1 LHIEPATVIASRE
14 VARQSRAVHNA
25 LWIAT
30 ATASPRNDELKR
42 EIMKLGRLNHIG
54 VATPSIADSIAFY
67 RDVMGATKIHAP
79 FDLEEQGVK
88 VCFVDTP
95 GADGAMNG
103 TQIEL
108 IEPLGENSTLA
119 GFIAKRRA
127 RNSRRSASA
136 SSAPRASARTAPL
149 SFSSIPRTWAAC
161 LPRSW
166 KRRRTAPTGRISS
179 RHPGAGRGPDSAT
192 AGLGP
197 GLRRDDEREKKTMS
211 YETIRVDREGPLLT
225 ITLNRPERLNAMPPA
240 MADELG
246 QAFYDLGD
254 ARAVLITG
262 EGKGFC
268 SGADLSARGSGSAL
282 GGKGG
287 SHEALI
293 NHYNPAVSQ
302 LIRAQVPV
310 ICAVNGPA
318 AGVGCSL
325 ALAADF
331 TIAAKSAYFL
341 QAFVNI
347 GLVPDGGSTWL
358 LARAIGRARATR
370 MMMLGEKISGTQ
382 AEEWGLIYKCVDDA
396 DLITEA
402 RALAEKLAN
411 GPTVAYATMKRNIAT
426 ALDQNLQM
434 VLLAEAE
441 GQRIAGATKDA
452 MEGGMAFLQKR
463 KAEFKGE

>member
-1 LHIEPATVIASRE
+1 
-14 VARQSRAVHNA
+14 
-25 LWIAT
+25 
-30 ATASPRNDELKR
+30 
-42 EIMKLGRLNHIG
+42 
-54 VATPSIADSIAFY
+54 
-67 RDVMGATKIHAP
+67 
-79 FDLEEQGVK
+79 
-88 VCFVDTP
+88 
-95 GADGAMNG
+95 
-103 TQIEL
+103 
-108 IEPLGENSTLA
+108 
-119 GFIAKRRA
+119 
-127 RNSRRSASA
+127 
-136 SSAPRASARTAPL
+136 
-149 SFSSIPRTWAAC
+149 
-161 LPRSW
+161 
-166 KRRRTAPTGRISS
+166 
-179 RHPGAGRGPDSAT
+179 
-192 AGLGP
+192 
-197 GLRRDDEREKKTMS
+197 MS
-211 YETIRVDREGPLLT
+211 YETIRVTRDGPLLT
-225 ITLNRPERLNAMPPA
+225 ITLSRPERLNAMPPQ

-287 SHEALI
+287 SHEALN
-293 NHYNPAVSQ
+293 NHYNPAISQ
-302 LIRAQVPV
+302 LIRANVPV

-358 LARAIGRARATR
+358 LTRTIGRARATR
-370 MMMLGEKISGTQ
+370 MMMLGEKISGEQ
-382 AEEWGLIYKCVDDA
+382 AEEWGLIYKCVEDA
-396 DLITEA
+396 DLMTAA

-411 GPTVAYATMKRNIAT
+411 GPTIAYAQMKRNIAT
-426 ALDQNLQM
+426 ALDNNLQL

-441 GQRIAGATKDA
+441 AQRVAGASKDA